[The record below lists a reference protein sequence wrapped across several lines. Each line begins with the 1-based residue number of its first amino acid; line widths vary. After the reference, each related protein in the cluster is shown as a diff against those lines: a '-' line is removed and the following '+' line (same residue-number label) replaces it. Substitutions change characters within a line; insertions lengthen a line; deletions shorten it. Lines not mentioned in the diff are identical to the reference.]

1 LSILKVT
8 IRQIKAARAL
18 LGWSQDDL
26 ANRAQLSTATI
37 KRLEAAEGEIR
48 GREETQEAI
57 VGALQEGG
65 IEFIPEN
72 GGGIGVRLAKRQR
85 RSK

>member
-8 IRQIKAARAL
+8 IRQVKAARAL

-26 ANRAQLSTATI
+26 ALRSSLSVVTI
-37 KRLEAAEGEIR
+37 KRLEAAEGEVG
-48 GREETQEAI
+48 GREETREAI

-65 IEFIPEN
+65 IEFILEN

-85 RSK
+85 R